1 MEAKI
6 TVTKGKAKRKE
17 VTLPLPIIVGRAAD
31 SGLSIPNAVVSRQHC
46 EVFESGGLVKV
57 RDLGSTNGTMVDG
70 QRIAEVVLRPHDR
83 FEIGP
88 YAFEVDYEPKPE
100 ALAAH
105 DAGPAAPAEEDPE
118 LDADQCYRI
127 AEPTAEPAADPAA
140 ARRTLAEVRRRA
152 AKSAKASSAAP
163 AADVD
168 DVALEDLDEL
178 LEGLKNLDLKEFL
191 KGLE

>member
-17 VTLPLPIIVGRAAD
+17 VTLPLPIIVGRSAD

-57 RDLGSTNGTMVDG
+57 RDLGSTNGTLVDG
-70 QRIAEVVLRPHDR
+70 KRIAEVVLRPHDR

-88 YAFEVDYEPKPE
+88 YAFEVVYEPKPE
-100 ALAAH
+100 ALAAQG
-105 DAGPAAPAEEDPE
+105 AEPAAPAEEDPE

-127 AEPTAEPAADPAA
+127 AEPVADPAA

-152 AKSAKASSAAP
+152 AKSSSPAP
-163 AADVD
+163 VAQVD
-168 DVALEDLDEL
+168 DVELEDLDDL